1 MTQYFFNNITAIG
14 RRKSASVSLSLEQG
28 AGKISVNGIS
38 INSYFCENPIYLSQ
52 IQAPLDLLNLTN
64 ELNIRIYARGGGL
77 SSQSKA
83 IQLAISKGLTKYNS
97 EFRLPLKQQGFLKTD
112 ARKKERKKY
121 GLKKARKAPQY
132 SKR

>member
-1 MTQYFFNNITAIG
+1 MTQYSFNDIYSIG
-14 RRKSASVSLSLEQG
+14 RRKCASVSLSLEQG
-28 AGKISVNGIS
+28 IGDISINGVN
-38 INSYFCENPIYLSQ
+38 INSYFCQNPIYLSQ
-52 IQAPLDLLNLTN
+52 IQSPLELLNLTN
-64 ELNIRIYARGGGL
+64 EVNIKIYASGGGL

-83 IQLAISKGLTKYNS
+83 IQLAIAKGLAKYNP
-97 EFRLPLKQQGFLKTD
+97 EFRVPLKQQGLLKTD

>member
-1 MTQYFFNNITAIG
+1 MTQYLFNNITAIG
-14 RRKSASVSLSLEQG
+14 RRKAASISLSLEQG
-28 AGKISVNGIS
+28 AGNIYVNGINV
-38 INSYFCENPIYLSQ
+38 NSYFCENPIYLSQ
-52 IQAPLDLLNLTN
+52 IQAPLELLNLTN
-64 ELNIRIYARGGGL
+64 ELNISIYASGGGL

-83 IQLAISKGLTKYNS
+83 IQLGLTKYNS
-97 EFRLPLKQQGFLKTD
+97 EFRTPLKQQGFLKTD

>member
-1 MTQYFFNNITAIG
+1 MTQYLFNNITAIG
-14 RRKSASVSLSLEQG
+14 RRKAASISLSLEQG
-28 AGKISVNGIS
+28 AGNIYVNGINV
-38 INSYFCENPIYLSQ
+38 NSYFCENPIYLSQ
-52 IQAPLDLLNLTN
+52 IQAPLELLNLTN
-64 ELNIRIYARGGGL
+64 ELNISIYASGGGL

-97 EFRLPLKQQGFLKTD
+97 EFRTPLKQQGFLKTD